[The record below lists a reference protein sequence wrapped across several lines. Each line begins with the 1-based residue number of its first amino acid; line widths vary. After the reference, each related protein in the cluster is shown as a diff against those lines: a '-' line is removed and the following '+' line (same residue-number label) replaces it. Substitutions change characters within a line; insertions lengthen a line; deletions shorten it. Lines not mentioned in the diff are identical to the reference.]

1 MWNIEL
7 NHTII
12 IQCTYSCPDSV
23 VFCLCANCQEQKGK
37 DLLRRMFF
45 FFPSPSL
52 FINSFGISKPSGIIK
67 ISELVGHVSE
77 TRQSVKIY
85 TLNNKK
91 KDFSILF
98 FSLINI
104 RYFTVWIP
112 KFYPC
117 RKAEERDINSCSFFG
132 LGDLYIL
139 EEPSVAIG
147 ALVGSSPWTVPFILF
162 RAHELHRKVVRSDS
176 IRDSVQDI
184 S

>member
-1 MWNIEL
+1 MFIFLFNKNVWRFQEFGYEFNK
-7 NHTII
+7 N
-12 IQCTYSCPDSV
+12 V
-23 VFCLCANCQEQKGK
+23 CQLPRTEGKGFVEK
-37 DLLRRMFF
+37 NVL

-104 RYFTVWIP
+104 RYFTV
-112 KFYPC
+112 
-117 RKAEERDINSCSFFG
+117 
-132 LGDLYIL
+132 
-139 EEPSVAIG
+139 
-147 ALVGSSPWTVPFILF
+147 
-162 RAHELHRKVVRSDS
+162 
-176 IRDSVQDI
+176 
-184 S
+184 